1 MADNKMHEQ
10 TALGIAYAAVM
21 KLGYTHSQLVK
32 LNEGVNFP
40 TLRSIRD
47 GKELKKAT
55 ERFYLKLF
63 FDLINKEYEQL
74 MTRGGDGA
82 VSLLIVMKNILEAE
96 LR

>member
-1 MADNKMHEQ
+1 MADNKKLEK
-10 TALGIAYAAVM
+10 TALGIAYIAVM
-21 KLGYTHSQLVK
+21 KLGYTHSRLVK

-63 FDLINKEYEQL
+63 FDLMNKEYEL
-74 MTRGGDGA
+74 RMTSGGEGA
-82 VSLLIVMKNILEAE
+82 TSLLIVMKNILEAE
-96 LR
+96 LK